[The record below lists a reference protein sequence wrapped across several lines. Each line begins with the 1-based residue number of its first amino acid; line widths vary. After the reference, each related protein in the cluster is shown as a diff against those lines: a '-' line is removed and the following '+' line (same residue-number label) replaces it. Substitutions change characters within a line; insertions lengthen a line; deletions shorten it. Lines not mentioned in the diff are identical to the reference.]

1 MQMSEIQFNTPYPN
15 KYTPVQKAEEPRE
28 FVSGYEIRN
37 SNNVVSI
44 ATRPKRKRF
53 KSRLVKK

>member
-1 MQMSEIQFNTPYPN
+1 MAEIQFNTPYPN
-15 KYTPVQKAEEPRE
+15 KYTPIQKAEEPGK

-37 SNNVVSI
+37 SNTVVSI
-44 ATRPKRKRF
+44 ETRPKRKRF